1 MQGLFDALHGFAE
14 RLQADVRKGPS
25 ALIRDHQH
33 DDPAMVGQRAQQQV
47 FAAEQR
53 AQAARQQGR
62 ELGMVG
68 GCQAQLCR
76 LGQQFLQDTALAD
89 LQGQG
94 RGFLGQ
100 ANHLVDAQ
108 TGLAAIHHH

>member
-1 MQGLFDALHGFAE
+1 
-14 RLQADVRKGPS
+14 
-25 ALIRDHQH
+25 
-33 DDPAMVGQRAQQQV
+33 
-47 FAAEQR
+47 
-53 AQAARQQGR
+53 
-62 ELGMVG
+62 MVG

-108 TGLAAIHHH
+108 TGLAAIHHQ